1 MEIRLRYEGGDW
13 PAEKLGIYREVAE
26 GKWGMV
32 GNEWDAAHG
41 QVGAKVRHF
50 GRYALLADLVPPE
63 IDALRP
69 AAGKVVEARPTIRA
83 AIRDMGAG
91 IGREK
96 DIELVLDGR
105 SILAEYDPD
114 AGLVHGHLPEDLLPG
129 QHNLL
134 VRVRDMS
141 GNQAEVRSEFEVR

>member
-1 MEIRLRYEGGDW
+1 
-13 PAEKLGIYREVAE
+13 
-26 GKWGMV
+26 
-32 GNEWDAAHG
+32 
-41 QVGAKVRHF
+41 
-50 GRYALLADLVPPE
+50 
-63 IDALRP
+63 
-69 AAGKVVEARPTIRA
+69 
-83 AIRDMGAG
+83 MGAG